1 MHYRKLGSIGCR
13 STSEMKTK
21 LTFGGKAYMSVEAEF
36 MKDLAWKGIVL
47 MESGHSSTAVKAFLN
62 NKLREKIEVPTA

>member
-21 LTFGGKAYMSVEAEF
+21 LTFGGKAYMDVEAEV
-36 MKDLAWKGIVL
+36 MKDLGWKGIA
-47 MESGHSSTAVKAFLN
+47 MIESGHTSTSVKAFLN
-62 NKLREKIEVPTA
+62 NKLREKIDEPTA